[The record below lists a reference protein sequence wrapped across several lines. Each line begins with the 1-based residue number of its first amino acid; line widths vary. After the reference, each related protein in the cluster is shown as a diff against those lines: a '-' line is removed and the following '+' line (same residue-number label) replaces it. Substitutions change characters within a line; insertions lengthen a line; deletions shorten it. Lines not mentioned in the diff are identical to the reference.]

1 MLTWTRYRCDSVHF
15 PRLVMPEGPL
25 AQPKIDHTPRIH
37 KLYFL
42 LPPGGSPRGEYT
54 PQIVIPR
61 NSLVKTLRSIIINAL
76 PTHSACSIEFFTPSG
91 TAPRGWYVESTQ
103 NAILLDWQSD
113 QTVESIANLPA
124 GSALCVSVKVLDEA
138 LGCMV
143 PVDPFPPPA
152 CPPKILT
159 WNSSCA

>member
-1 MLTWTRYRCDSVHF
+1 
-15 PRLVMPEGPL
+15 MPEAPL
-25 AQPKIDHTPRIH
+25 SQPKIDHAPRIH

-54 PQIVIPR
+54 PQIVILR
-61 NSLVKTLRSIIINAL
+61 NCLVKTLRSIIINAL
-76 PTHSACSIEFFTPSG
+76 PTRSTCSIEFFTPFR
-91 TAPRGWYVESTQ
+91 TVPHGWYYVEDTH
-103 NAILLDWQSD
+103 NAVLLDWQSD
-113 QTVESIANLPA
+113 QTVESIDKFPV